1 MRIYMI
7 RHAQSTANSQKVW
20 TGQTNAGL
28 SAEGA
33 SALRAVCARF
43 AYPRCDLYFSSP
55 LRRCTESMEII
66 YGRAADYELAEL
78 AECDMGELAGVPYTS
93 LDDDPNYF
101 AWIGS
106 PEETP
111 PWKGESFGDFR
122 RRAERGF
129 VRILEICRERKAE
142 SAAAVMHGDVMR
154 AVLHRFADPSVAHG
168 DWKIPN
174 GGAYALDFGT
184 DEAALK
190 CTTLPDFLFGDAG
203 TYRVR

>member
-1 MRIYMI
+1 MTMRIYMI
-7 RHAQSTANSQKVW
+7 RHAQSTANSMKVW

-28 SAEGA
+28 SDEGA
-33 SALRAVCARF
+33 AALRAICARYD
-43 AYPRCDLYFSSP
+43 YPRCDLYFSSP

-66 YGRAADYELAEL
+66 YGRAADFELAEL

-101 AWIGS
+101 AWIGK

-129 VRILEICRERKAE
+129 LRILEICRERGAE

-154 AVLHRFADPSVAHG
+154 AALHRFADPTVGHW

-174 GGAYALDFGT
+174 GGVYALECGADGR
-184 DEAALK
+184 ALSCEK
-190 CTTLPDFLFGDAG
+190 LPEFLFAPLG
-203 TYRVR
+203 